1 MNRDL
6 PPAVFSS
13 YHFTSFEKSDLTWP
27 GEGMG
32 GPGTTRGEGGYEP
45 SPSSPRLFVPPAPE
59 RCTTLFLMNR

>member
-1 MNRDL
+1 MNRDI

-32 GPGTTRGEGGYEP
+32 GPGTTRGEG
-45 SPSSPRLFVPPAPE
+45 S
-59 RCTTLFLMNR
+59 